1 MQLQKIIEKVYNRP
15 LSNKKMKYNFK
26 PIISKVISILEKQGF
41 YVEHMRGDHI
51 KLNRNPPLKRPIIL
65 VNVKQPSN
73 IVRQN
78 LIRNCREAGINEEI
92 LKELNE
98 LLRY

>member
-1 MQLQKIIEKVYNRP
+1 LQLQKIIEKVYNRP

-51 KLNRNPPLKRPIIL
+51 KLNRNPPLKRPI
-65 VNVKQPSN
+65 
-73 IVRQN
+73 N

>member
-1 MQLQKIIEKVYNRP
+1 
-15 LSNKKMKYNFK
+15 MKYNFK
-26 PIISKVISILEKQGF
+26 PIIRTVVSILEKQGF

-51 KLNRNPPLKRPIIL
+51 KINRNPPLRRPIIL
-65 VNVKQPSN
+65 VNVKKPSN

-78 LIRNCREAGINEEI
+78 LVNNCREAGISEEI
-92 LKELNE
+92 LEELNE